1 MIFKLKY
8 PLLAATLVGA
18 FSAQAG
24 DLITTGNGAL
34 TVGSFSRH
42 DEVAEVI
49 TGTENAYLR
58 AGGTRTQAGNYK
70 DGNGVAV
77 HSDYMRWSGNATLGL
92 TPDDNTA
99 LELSLAKSDGRAS
112 YADRTMDGSK
122 FARDNYGLKLD
133 KKHLSPLF
141 ERVEAHI
148 YYNYIDHVM
157 DNYTMR
163 TPGMSFSAMNPDR
176 KTTGGRIATTLSL
189 SELTKLIVGL
199 DNQRNV
205 HTARMGMSMGMGAS
219 AAKATAAYLAAART
233 ADMRFGQAG
242 LFGEATH
249 YVAPDSRVVGGLR
262 VDWHSAT
269 DNRTAAASSTSGR
282 TDKATLK
289 SYFGRYEHDMAD
301 SLGTFYAGLGH
312 AERTPDYWE
321 RGKVAGTGAG
331 ATIATNSS
339 FFTKPEKTTQLDV
352 GANWKSGAWSG
363 SVSGFY
369 GKVSDYILINWVPA
383 NAKARSISATTMGAE
398 ADVSYRVSG
407 NWKAD
412 ATLAYVR
419 ANNDTDNK
427 PLAQQP
433 PLEVR
438 LGGTYDDKTYSFGV
452 LARLVAEQNRIDIG
466 SGNIVSNG
474 KDIGRTGGFG
484 IFSLNAGWRPS
495 KIVQITGG
503 VDNLFDKVYSENLNK
518 GGSAIPGFATLSN
531 VRLNEPGR
539 NLWVKANIAFD

>member
-8 PLLAATLVGA
+8 PLLTVALMGA
-18 FSAQAG
+18 FSVQAS
-24 DLITTGNGAL
+24 DLITTGSGAL

-42 DEVAEVI
+42 DEVIEVI

-58 AGGTRTQAGNYK
+58 AGGTRTQAGDYK

-77 HSDYMRWSGNATLGL
+77 HSDYMRWSGNATFGY

-122 FARDNYGLKLD
+122 FARDNVGIKFD
-133 KKHLSPLF
+133 KKNLSPLF
-141 ERVEAHI
+141 AKVEAHI
-148 YYNYIDHVM
+148 YRNYIDHVM

-163 TPGMSFSAMNPDR
+163 ATAANNFMVSNPDR
-176 KTTGGRIATTLSL
+176 ETTGGRIATTLSL

-199 DNQRNV
+199 DNQRNI
-205 HTARMGMSMGMGAS
+205 HTSRANTPGNMAS
-219 AAKATAAYLAAART
+219 AAAATAAYLAKARA
-233 ADMRFGQAG
+233 ADMSFDQTG

-249 YVAPDSRVVGGLR
+249 YVAQDSRVVGGLR

-269 DNRTAAASSTSGR
+269 DSRTVANSSTSGR
-282 TDKATLK
+282 TDKTTLK
-289 SYFGRYEHDMAD
+289 SYFGRYEHDMAGG
-301 SLGTFYAGLGH
+301 LGTFYAGLGH
-312 AERTPDYWE
+312 AERTPDFWE
-321 RGKVAGTGAG
+321 RYKTTVFGSTTTA
-331 ATIATNSS
+331 NSS
-339 FFTKPEKTTQLDV
+339 FFIKPEKTTQLDV
-352 GANWKSGAWSG
+352 GTSWKSGAWSG

-369 GKVSDYILINWVPA
+369 GKVSDYILLNWT
-383 NAKARSISATTMGAE
+383 NATAQARNISATTMGAE
-398 ADVSYRVSG
+398 ADASYRISS

-452 LARLVAEQNRIDIG
+452 LARLVAEQTRFDIN
-466 SGNIVSNG
+466 SGNIVNNG
-474 KDIGRTGGFG
+474 KDLGRTGGFG

-495 KIVQITGG
+495 KIVQLTGG
-503 VDNLFDKVYSENLNK
+503 IDNLFDKVYSENLNK
-518 GGSAIPGFATLSN
+518 GGAAITGFATLAN

-539 NLWVKANIAFD
+539 NLWLKANIAFD

>member
-8 PLLAATLVGA
+8 PLLTVALMGA

-24 DLITTGNGAL
+24 DLITTGSGAL

-42 DEVAEVI
+42 DEVIEVI

-58 AGGTRTQAGNYK
+58 AGGTRTQAGDYK

-77 HSDYMRWSGNATLGL
+77 HSDYMRWSGNATFGY

-122 FARDNYGLKLD
+122 FARDNVGIKFD
-133 KKHLSPLF
+133 KKNLSPLF
-141 ERVEAHI
+141 EKVEAHI
-148 YYNYIDHVM
+148 YRNYIDHVM

-163 TPGMSFSAMNPDR
+163 TTAGMQMASNPDR
-176 KTTGGRIATTLSL
+176 ETTGGRIATTLSL

-199 DNQRNV
+199 DNQRNI
-205 HTARMGMSMGMGAS
+205 HTSRSGSSMMS
-219 AAKATAAYLAAART
+219 AAAATAAYLAAART
-233 ADMRFGQAG
+233 NDMTFDQTG

-249 YVAPDSRVVGGLR
+249 YVAQDSRVVGGLR

-269 DNRTAAASSTSGR
+269 DSRTVANSSTSGR
-282 TDKATLK
+282 TDKTTLK
-289 SYFGRYEHDMAD
+289 SYFGRYEHDMAGG
-301 SLGTFYAGLGH
+301 LGTFYAGLGH
-312 AERTPDYWE
+312 AERTPDFWE
-321 RGKVAGTGAG
+321 RYKTTVLGSTTAA
-331 ATIATNSS
+331 NSS
-339 FFTKPEKTTQLDV
+339 FFIKPEKTTQLDV
-352 GANWKSGAWSG
+352 GTNWKSGAWSG

-369 GKVSDYILINWVPA
+369 GKVSDYILLNWT
-383 NAKARSISATTMGAE
+383 NATAQARNISATTMGAE
-398 ADVSYRVSG
+398 ADASYRISS

-452 LARLVAEQNRIDIG
+452 LARLVAEQTRFDIN
-466 SGNIVSNG
+466 SGNIVNNG
-474 KDIGRTGGFG
+474 KDLGRTGGFG

-495 KIVQITGG
+495 KIVQLTGG
-503 VDNLFDKVYSENLNK
+503 IDNLFDKVYSENLNK
-518 GGSAIPGFATLSN
+518 GGTAITGFATLAN

-539 NLWVKANIAFD
+539 NLWLKANIAFD

>member
-8 PLLAATLVGA
+8 PLLTVALMGA
-18 FSAQAG
+18 FSAQAS
-24 DLITTGNGAL
+24 DLITTGSGAL

-42 DEVAEVI
+42 DEVIEVI

-58 AGGTRTQAGNYK
+58 AGGTRTQAGDYK

-77 HSDYMRWSGNATLGL
+77 HSDYMRWSGNATFGY

-122 FARDNYGLKLD
+122 FARDNVGIKFD
-133 KKHLSPLF
+133 KKNLSPLF
-141 ERVEAHI
+141 EKVEAHI
-148 YYNYIDHVM
+148 YRNYIDHVM

-163 TPGMSFSAMNPDR
+163 ATAANNFMVSNPDR
-176 KTTGGRIATTLSL
+176 ETTGGRIATTLSL

-199 DNQRNV
+199 DNQRNI
-205 HTARMGMSMGMGAS
+205 HTSRANTPGNMAS
-219 AAKATAAYLAAART
+219 AAAATAAYLAKARA
-233 ADMRFGQAG
+233 ADMSFDQTG

-249 YVAPDSRVVGGLR
+249 YVAQDSRVVGGLR

-269 DNRTAAASSTSGR
+269 DSRTVANSSTSGR
-282 TDKATLK
+282 TDKTTLK
-289 SYFGRYEHDMAD
+289 SYFGRYEHDMAGG
-301 SLGTFYAGLGH
+301 LGTFYAGLGH
-312 AERTPDYWE
+312 AERTPDFWE
-321 RGKVAGTGAG
+321 RYKTTVLGSTTTA
-331 ATIATNSS
+331 NSS
-339 FFTKPEKTTQLDV
+339 FFIKPEKTTQLDV
-352 GANWKSGAWSG
+352 GTSWKSGAWSG

-369 GKVSDYILINWVPA
+369 GKVSDYILLNWT
-383 NAKARSISATTMGAE
+383 NATAQARNISATTMGAE
-398 ADVSYRVSG
+398 ADASYRISS

-452 LARLVAEQNRIDIG
+452 LARLVAEQTRFDIN
-466 SGNIVSNG
+466 SGNIVNNG
-474 KDIGRTGGFG
+474 KDLGRTGGFG

-495 KIVQITGG
+495 KIVQLTGG
-503 VDNLFDKVYSENLNK
+503 IDNLFDKVYSENLNK
-518 GGSAIPGFATLSN
+518 GGAAITGFATLAN

-539 NLWVKANIAFD
+539 NLWLKANIAFD

>member
-8 PLLAATLVGA
+8 PLLTVALMGA
-18 FSAQAG
+18 FSVQAS
-24 DLITTGNGAL
+24 DLITTGSGAL

-42 DEVAEVI
+42 DEVIEVI

-58 AGGTRTQAGNYK
+58 AGGTRTQAGDYK

-77 HSDYMRWSGNATLGL
+77 HSDYMRWSGNATFGY

-122 FARDNYGLKLD
+122 FARDNVGIKFD
-133 KKHLSPLF
+133 KKNLSPLF
-141 ERVEAHI
+141 AKVEAHI
-148 YYNYIDHVM
+148 YRNYIDHVM

-163 TPGMSFSAMNPDR
+163 ATAANNFMVSNPDR
-176 KTTGGRIATTLSL
+176 ETTGGRIATTLSL

-199 DNQRNV
+199 DNQRNI
-205 HTARMGMSMGMGAS
+205 HTSRTNTPGNMAS
-219 AAKATAAYLAAART
+219 AAAATAAYLAKARA
-233 ADMRFGQAG
+233 ADMSFDQTG

-249 YVAPDSRVVGGLR
+249 YVAQDSRVVGGLR

-269 DNRTAAASSTSGR
+269 DSRTVANSSTSGR
-282 TDKATLK
+282 TDKTTLK
-289 SYFGRYEHDMAD
+289 SYFGRYEHDMAGG
-301 SLGTFYAGLGH
+301 LGTFYAGLGH
-312 AERTPDYWE
+312 AERTPDFWE
-321 RGKVAGTGAG
+321 RYKTTVLGSTTTA
-331 ATIATNSS
+331 NSS
-339 FFTKPEKTTQLDV
+339 FFIKPEKTTQLDV
-352 GANWKSGAWSG
+352 GTSWKSGAWSG

-369 GKVSDYILINWVPA
+369 GKVSDYILLNWT
-383 NAKARSISATTMGAE
+383 NATAQARNISATTMGAE
-398 ADVSYRVSG
+398 ADASYRISS

-452 LARLVAEQNRIDIG
+452 LARLVAEQTRFDIN
-466 SGNIVSNG
+466 SGNIVNNG
-474 KDIGRTGGFG
+474 KDLGRTGGFG

-495 KIVQITGG
+495 KIVQLTGG
-503 VDNLFDKVYSENLNK
+503 IDNLFDKVYSENLNK
-518 GGSAIPGFATLSN
+518 GGAAITGFATLAN

-539 NLWVKANIAFD
+539 NLWLKANIAFD

>member
-8 PLLAATLVGA
+8 PLLTVALMGA
-18 FSAQAG
+18 FSAQAS
-24 DLITTGNGAL
+24 DLITTGSGAL

-42 DEVAEVI
+42 DEVIEVI

-58 AGGTRTQAGNYK
+58 AGGTRTQASDYK

-77 HSDYMRWSGNATLGL
+77 HSDYMRWSGNATFGY

-122 FARDNYGLKLD
+122 FARDNIGIKFD
-133 KKHLSPLF
+133 KKNLSPLF
-141 ERVEAHI
+141 EKVEAHI
-148 YYNYIDHVM
+148 YRNYIDHVM

-163 TPGMSFSAMNPDR
+163 ATAANNFMVSNPDR
-176 KTTGGRIATTLSL
+176 ETTGGRIATTLSL

-199 DNQRNV
+199 DNQRNI
-205 HTARMGMSMGMGAS
+205 HTSRANTPGNMAS
-219 AAKATAAYLAAART
+219 AAAATAAYLAKARA
-233 ADMRFGQAG
+233 ADMSFDQTG

-249 YVAPDSRVVGGLR
+249 YVAQDSRVVGGLR

-269 DNRTAAASSTSGR
+269 DSRTVANSSTSGR
-282 TDKATLK
+282 TDKTTLK
-289 SYFGRYEHDMAD
+289 SYFGRYEHDMAGG
-301 SLGTFYAGLGH
+301 LGTFYAGLGH
-312 AERTPDYWE
+312 AERTPDFWE
-321 RGKVAGTGAG
+321 RYKTTVLGSTTAA
-331 ATIATNSS
+331 NSS
-339 FFTKPEKTTQLDV
+339 FFIKPEKTTQLDV
-352 GANWKSGAWSG
+352 GTNWKSGAWSG

-369 GKVSDYILINWVPA
+369 GKVSDYILLNWT
-383 NAKARSISATTMGAE
+383 NATAQARNISATTMGAE
-398 ADVSYRVSG
+398 ADASYRISS

-452 LARLVAEQNRIDIG
+452 LARLVAEQTRFDIN
-466 SGNIVSNG
+466 SGNIVNNG
-474 KDIGRTGGFG
+474 KDLGRTGGFG

-495 KIVQITGG
+495 KIVQLTGG
-503 VDNLFDKVYSENLNK
+503 IDNLFDKVYSENLNK
-518 GGSAIPGFATLSN
+518 GGTAITGFATLAN

-539 NLWVKANIAFD
+539 NLWLKANIAFD

>member
-8 PLLAATLVGA
+8 PLLTVALMGA
-18 FSAQAG
+18 FSAQAS
-24 DLITTGNGAL
+24 DLITTGSGAL

-42 DEVAEVI
+42 DEVIEVI

-58 AGGTRTQAGNYK
+58 AGGTRTQAGDYK

-77 HSDYMRWSGNATLGL
+77 HSDYMRWSGNATFGY

-122 FARDNYGLKLD
+122 FARDNVGIKFD
-133 KKHLSPLF
+133 KKNLSPLF
-141 ERVEAHI
+141 EKVEAHI
-148 YYNYIDHVM
+148 YRNYIDHVM

-163 TPGMSFSAMNPDR
+163 ATAANNFMVSNPDR
-176 KTTGGRIATTLSL
+176 ETTGGRIATTLSL

-199 DNQRNV
+199 DNQRNI
-205 HTARMGMSMGMGAS
+205 HTSRTNTPGNMAS
-219 AAKATAAYLAAART
+219 AAAATAAYLAKARA
-233 ADMRFGQAG
+233 ADMSFDQTG

-249 YVAPDSRVVGGLR
+249 YVAQDSRVVGGLR

-269 DNRTAAASSTSGR
+269 DSRTVANSSTSGR
-282 TDKATLK
+282 TDKTTLK
-289 SYFGRYEHDMAD
+289 SYFGRYEHDMAGG
-301 SLGTFYAGLGH
+301 LGTFYAGLGH
-312 AERTPDYWE
+312 AERTPDFWE
-321 RGKVAGTGAG
+321 RYKTTVLGSTTTA
-331 ATIATNSS
+331 NSS
-339 FFTKPEKTTQLDV
+339 FFIKPEKTTQLDV
-352 GANWKSGAWSG
+352 GTSWKSGAWSG

-369 GKVSDYILINWVPA
+369 GKVSDYILLNWT
-383 NAKARSISATTMGAE
+383 NATAQARNISATTMGAE
-398 ADVSYRVSG
+398 ADASYRISS

-452 LARLVAEQNRIDIG
+452 LARLVAEQTRFDIN
-466 SGNIVSNG
+466 SGNIVNNG
-474 KDIGRTGGFG
+474 KDLGRTGGFG

-495 KIVQITGG
+495 KIVQLTGG
-503 VDNLFDKVYSENLNK
+503 IDNLFDKVYSENLNK
-518 GGSAIPGFATLSN
+518 GGAAITGFATLAN

-539 NLWVKANIAFD
+539 NLWLKANIAFD

>member
-8 PLLAATLVGA
+8 PLLTVALMGV
-18 FSAQAG
+18 FSAQAS
-24 DLITTGNGAL
+24 DLITTGSGAL

-42 DEVAEVI
+42 DEVIEVI

-58 AGGTRTQAGNYK
+58 AGGTRTQAGDYK

-77 HSDYMRWSGNATLGL
+77 HSDYMRWSGNATFGY

-122 FARDNYGLKLD
+122 FARDNVGIKFD
-133 KKHLSPLF
+133 KKNLSPLF
-141 ERVEAHI
+141 EKVEAHI
-148 YYNYIDHVM
+148 YRNYIDHVM

-163 TPGMSFSAMNPDR
+163 ATAANNFMVSNPDR
-176 KTTGGRIATTLSL
+176 ETTGGRIATTLSL

-199 DNQRNV
+199 DNQRNI
-205 HTARMGMSMGMGAS
+205 HTSRANTPGNMAS
-219 AAKATAAYLAAART
+219 AAAATAAYLAKARA
-233 ADMRFGQAG
+233 ADMSFDQTG

-249 YVAPDSRVVGGLR
+249 YVAQDSRVVGGLR

-269 DNRTAAASSTSGR
+269 DSRTVANSSTSGR
-282 TDKATLK
+282 TDKTTLK
-289 SYFGRYEHDMAD
+289 SYFGRYEHDMAGG
-301 SLGTFYAGLGH
+301 LGTFYAGLGH
-312 AERTPDYWE
+312 AERTPDFWE
-321 RGKVAGTGAG
+321 RYKTTVLGSTTAA
-331 ATIATNSS
+331 NSS
-339 FFTKPEKTTQLDV
+339 FFIKPEKTTQLDV
-352 GANWKSGAWSG
+352 GTNWKSGAWSG

-369 GKVSDYILINWVPA
+369 GKVSDYILLNWT
-383 NAKARSISATTMGAE
+383 NATAQARNISATTMGAE
-398 ADVSYRVSG
+398 ADASYRISS

-452 LARLVAEQNRIDIG
+452 LARLVAEQTRFDIN
-466 SGNIVSNG
+466 SGNIVNNG
-474 KDIGRTGGFG
+474 KDLGRTGGFG

-495 KIVQITGG
+495 KIVQLTGG
-503 VDNLFDKVYSENLNK
+503 IDNVFDKAYSENLNK
-518 GGSAIPGFATLSN
+518 GGTAITGFATLAN

-539 NLWVKANIAFD
+539 NLWLKANIAFD

>member
-8 PLLAATLVGA
+8 PLLTVALMGA
-18 FSAQAG
+18 FSAQAS
-24 DLITTGNGAL
+24 DLITTGSGAL

-42 DEVAEVI
+42 DEVIEVI

-58 AGGTRTQAGNYK
+58 AGGTRTQAGDYK

-77 HSDYMRWSGNATLGL
+77 HSDYMRWSGNATFGY

-122 FARDNYGLKLD
+122 FARDNVGIKFD
-133 KKHLSPLF
+133 KKNLSPLF
-141 ERVEAHI
+141 EKVEAHI
-148 YYNYIDHVM
+148 YRNYIDHVM

-163 TPGMSFSAMNPDR
+163 ATAANNFMVSNPDR
-176 KTTGGRIATTLSL
+176 ETTGGRIATTLSL

-199 DNQRNV
+199 DNQRNI
-205 HTARMGMSMGMGAS
+205 HTSRANTPGNMAS
-219 AAKATAAYLAAART
+219 AAAATAAYLAKARA
-233 ADMRFGQAG
+233 ADMSFDQTG

-249 YVAPDSRVVGGLR
+249 YVAQDSRVVGGLR

-269 DNRTAAASSTSGR
+269 DSRTVANSSTSGR
-282 TDKATLK
+282 TDKTTLK
-289 SYFGRYEHDMAD
+289 SYFGRYEHDMAGG
-301 SLGTFYAGLGH
+301 LGTFYAGLGH
-312 AERTPDYWE
+312 AERTPDFWE
-321 RGKVAGTGAG
+321 RYKTTVLGSTTAA
-331 ATIATNSS
+331 NSS
-339 FFTKPEKTTQLDV
+339 FFIKPEKTTQLDV
-352 GANWKSGAWSG
+352 GTNWKSGAWSG

-369 GKVSDYILINWVPA
+369 GKVSDYILLNWT
-383 NAKARSISATTMGAE
+383 NATAQARNISATTMGAE
-398 ADVSYRVSG
+398 ADASYRISS

-452 LARLVAEQNRIDIG
+452 LARLVAEQTRFDIN
-466 SGNIVSNG
+466 SGNIVNNG
-474 KDIGRTGGFG
+474 KDLGRTGGFG

-495 KIVQITGG
+495 KIVQLTGG
-503 VDNLFDKVYSENLNK
+503 IDNLFDKVYSENLNK
-518 GGSAIPGFATLSN
+518 GGTAITGFATLAN

-539 NLWVKANIAFD
+539 NLWLKANIAFD

>member
-8 PLLAATLVGA
+8 PLLAIALMGA
-18 FSAQAG
+18 FSARAG
-24 DLITTGNGAL
+24 DLITTGSGAL

-42 DEVAEVI
+42 DEVVEVI

-58 AGGTRTQAGNYK
+58 AGGTRTQAGDYK

-77 HSDYMRWSGNATLGL
+77 HSDYMRWSGNATLGW
-92 TPDDNTA
+92 TPDDDTA

-112 YADRTMDGSK
+112 YADRTMDGVK
-122 FARDNYGLKLD
+122 FARDNYGIKLD
-133 KKHLSPLF
+133 KKHISPLL

-163 TPGMSFSAMNPDR
+163 TPPAMKMASNPDR
-176 KTTGGRIATTLSL
+176 ETTGGRIATTLSF

-199 DNQRNV
+199 DNQRNI
-205 HTARMGMSMGMGAS
+205 HTSRSGSSMMST
-219 AAKATAAYLAAART
+219 AAATTAYLAAARA
-233 ADMRFGQAG
+233 ADMSFDQTG

-249 YVAPDSRVVGGLR
+249 YVAQDSRVIGGLR

-269 DNRTAAASSTSGR
+269 DNRTVAASSTSGK
-282 TDKATLK
+282 TDKTTLH
-289 SYFGRYEHDMAD
+289 SYFGRYEHDMA
-301 SLGTFYAGLGH
+301 SGSGTFYAGLGH
-312 AERTPDYWE
+312 AERTPDFWE
-321 RGKVAGTGAG
+321 RYKTTVLGSTTAA
-331 ATIATNSS
+331 NSS
-339 FFTKPEKTTQLDV
+339 FFIKPEKTTQLDI

-369 GKVSDYILINWVPA
+369 GKVSDYILLNWT
-383 NAKARSISATTMGAE
+383 NATAQARNISATTMGAE
-398 ADVSYRVSG
+398 ADVSYRISDT
-407 NWKAD
+407 WKTD

-419 ANNDTDNK
+419 ADNDTDNK

-438 LGGTYDDKTYSFGV
+438 LGATYDDKTYSFGA
-452 LARLVAEQNRIDIG
+452 LARLVAEQTRFDIG
-466 SGNIVSNG
+466 SGNIVNNG
-474 KDIGRTGGFG
+474 KDLGRTGGFG

-503 VDNLFDKVYSENLNK
+503 IDNLFDKAYSENLNK
-518 GGSAIPGFATLSN
+518 GGAAIPGFATPVN

-539 NLWVKANIAFD
+539 NLWVKANITFD

>member
-8 PLLAATLVGA
+8 PLLTVALMGA
-18 FSAQAG
+18 FSAQAS
-24 DLITTGNGAL
+24 DLITTGSGAL

-42 DEVAEVI
+42 DEVIEVI

-77 HSDYMRWSGNATLGL
+77 HSDYMRWSGNATFGY

-112 YADRTMDGSK
+112 YADRIMDGSK
-122 FARDNYGLKLD
+122 FARDNVGIKFD
-133 KKHLSPLF
+133 KKNLSPLF
-141 ERVEAHI
+141 EKVEAHI
-148 YYNYIDHVM
+148 YRNYIDHVM

-163 TPGMSFSAMNPDR
+163 ATAANNFIVSNPDR
-176 KTTGGRIATTLSL
+176 ETTGGRIATTLSL

-199 DNQRNV
+199 DNQRNI
-205 HTARMGMSMGMGAS
+205 HTSRANTPGNMAS
-219 AAKATAAYLAAART
+219 AAAATAAYLAKARA
-233 ADMRFGQAG
+233 ADMSFDQTG

-249 YVAPDSRVVGGLR
+249 YVAQDSRVVGGLR

-269 DNRTAAASSTSGR
+269 DSRTVANSSTSGR
-282 TDKATLK
+282 TDKTTLK
-289 SYFGRYEHDMAD
+289 SYFGRYEHDMAGG
-301 SLGTFYAGLGH
+301 LGTFYAGLGH
-312 AERTPDYWE
+312 AERTPDFWE
-321 RGKVAGTGAG
+321 RYKTTVLGSTTTA
-331 ATIATNSS
+331 NSS
-339 FFTKPEKTTQLDV
+339 FFIKPEKTTQLDV
-352 GANWKSGAWSG
+352 GTNWKSGAWSG

-369 GKVSDYILINWVPA
+369 GKVSDYILLNWT
-383 NAKARSISATTMGAE
+383 NATAQARNISATTMGAE
-398 ADVSYRVSG
+398 ADASYRISS

-452 LARLVAEQNRIDIG
+452 LARLVAEQTRFDIN
-466 SGNIVSNG
+466 SGNIVNNG
-474 KDIGRTGGFG
+474 KDLGRTGGFG

-495 KIVQITGG
+495 KIVQLTGG
-503 VDNLFDKVYSENLNK
+503 IDNLFDKVYSENLNK
-518 GGSAIPGFATLSN
+518 GGAAITGFATLAN

-539 NLWVKANIAFD
+539 NLWLKANIAFD